1 MLEYRTAEKSLE
13 REYKCHC
20 AMCAQLPIAIPSP
33 TTPRVRT
40 LEHAKMV
47 HDFQDK
53 MFLPYQLMHT
63 TAFFLFLFLFFPTVC
78 CLPILFV
85 ALLPS
90 FHLSSH
96 FHPPLNQ
103 ALPSLVTRREGREGN
118 YVNFPAP
125 VERNI
130 FSVRPREQGVWVP
143 ERGLCSVYGSRG

>member
-20 AMCAQLPIAIPSP
+20 AMCAQLSIAIPSP

-63 TAFFLFLFLFFPTVC
+63 TAFFSFSFSLLSH
-78 CLPILFV
+78 CLLSTHSIRCP
-85 ALLPS
+85 
-90 FHLSSH
+90 FHLLSIFLSTSI
-96 FHPPLNQ
+96 
-103 ALPSLVTRREGREGN
+103 LP
-118 YVNFPAP
+118 
-125 VERNI
+125 
-130 FSVRPREQGVWVP
+130 
-143 ERGLCSVYGSRG
+143 